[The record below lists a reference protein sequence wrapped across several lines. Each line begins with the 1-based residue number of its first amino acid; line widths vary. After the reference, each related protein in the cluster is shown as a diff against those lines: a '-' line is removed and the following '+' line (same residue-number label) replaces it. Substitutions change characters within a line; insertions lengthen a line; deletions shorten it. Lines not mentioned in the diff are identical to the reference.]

1 MKDKLQITFYFEQ
14 LFSINANDCMIFVFI
29 FMHFDIKL
37 KLFPI
42 QNFQYL
48 FNLLLFT
55 TDISTILEL
64 MIKEN
69 RKKEKKV

>member
-1 MKDKLQITFYFEQ
+1 
-14 LFSINANDCMIFVFI
+14 MIFVCI
-29 FMHFDIKL
+29 FMHVDIKL

-55 TDISTILEL
+55 TDISPILEL

-69 RKKEKKV
+69 RKERKERIINVKVYLRDITLNIHY

>member
-42 QNFQYL
+42 QNFQYI
-48 FNLLLFT
+48 FNLLLFI
-55 TDISTILEL
+55 TDMSTILER

>member
-1 MKDKLQITFYFEQ
+1 MNI
-14 LFSINANDCMIFVFI
+14 
-29 FMHFDIKL
+29 DIKL
-37 KLFPI
+37 KLLPI

-48 FNLLLFT
+48 FNLLLIT